1 MLIADIRQAFLN
13 IAIRKEDRDLLRFL
27 FFDKHDNSKIL
38 TYRFKR
44 GCFGVTS
51 LPFMMC
57 ATIQYHMNC
66 LKREQPDLVKLIEQF
81 LRDLYMDDV
90 GTAVDD
96 YVKGVEFYDF
106 AKNSMASAGFEL
118 RKWYSNSAE
127 LRNYMGCDKGSSMK
141 SRKVLGLIWNID
153 DEFVF
158 DLGEMVEYAANLP
171 FTKKSILRFGAKY
184 FDVPGFIS
192 PVIIIVKIYFQ
203 KVCIDKSKWDDKLSG
218 DLEKGWTRYLQ
229 ELGEIKRI
237 CVPRYLFPTIE
248 GTVTNI
254 QLHGFCDASEQAYC
268 AVIFVTT
275 VESENEFASRIVTS
289 KTKVA
294 PIKKHSIPWL
304 ELLSSLLLTE
314 LMQSLCTAIKDVV
327 SKIFLV

>member
-13 IAIRKEDRDLLRFL
+13 IAIRKEDRDLLRFS

-96 YVKGVEFYDF
+96 YDF
-106 AKNSMASAGFEL
+106 AKYSMASAGFEL

-127 LRNYMGCDKGSSMK
+127 LRNYMGCDEGSSMK
-141 SRKVLGLIWNID
+141 SILGLIWNID

-158 DLGEMVEYAANLP
+158 DLDEMVEYAANLP
-171 FTKKSILRFGAKY
+171 FTKRSILRFGAKF

-203 KVCIDKSKWDDKLSG
+203 KVCIDKPKWDDKLSG
-218 DLEKGWTRYLQ
+218 DLEKGWTRYLH
-229 ELGEIKRI
+229 ELDEIKR
-237 CVPRYLFPTIE
+237 
-248 GTVTNI
+248 
-254 QLHGFCDASEQAYC
+254 QL
-268 AVIFVTT
+268 
-275 VESENEFASRIVTS
+275 
-289 KTKVA
+289 
-294 PIKKHSIPWL
+294 IKKTSINKN
-304 ELLSSLLLTE
+304 
-314 LMQSLCTAIKDVV
+314 AN
-327 SKIFLV
+327 